1 MKKLFCIILTVSL
14 MINTNA
20 FSGSEGSE
28 ELSKSSGT
36 TTSDCFEGVSRAFF
50 SFNQGLDRAVFEPL
64 AKGYRKL
71 PKPIRK
77 GTGNMVNNLS
87 NLVTIPNNL
96 LQGQLQQ
103 AGLNTLRFTLNTTIG
118 ILGFFD
124 PANRLGLQAVGKE
137 DYGQTLGAWGSHS
150 GCYFVLP
157 VLGPTTVRDFTGT
170 VINFVGG
177 DPWYNVTVRQD
188 TNFFRDRDFY
198 ISRTTNS
205 VDFRAKNIESFDSLE
220 RNSIDFYASV
230 KSLYLQ
236 DRKMKVGN
244 SDAITET
251 QDDSDWEEI
260 NNN

>member
-1 MKKLFCIILTVSL
+1 

-28 ELSKSSGT
+28 KLSKSSGT

-50 SFNQGLDRAVFEPL
+50 SFNQGLDNAVFEPL

-77 GTGNMVNNLS
+77 GNMVNNLS

-124 PANRLGLQAVGKE
+124 PANRLGLKAVGKE

-198 ISRTTNS
+198 ISKATNS

-236 DRKMKVGN
+236 DRKKKVGN
-244 SDAITET
+244 SDSITET

>member
-1 MKKLFCIILTVSL
+1 MV
-14 MINTNA
+14 NTNA

-28 ELSKSSGT
+28 KLSKSSGT
-36 TTSDCFEGVSRAFF
+36 TTSDCFEGVSRTFF
-50 SFNQGLDRAVFEPL
+50 SFNQGLDRAIFEPL

-124 PANRLGLQAVGKE
+124 PANRLGLKAVGKE

-198 ISRTTNS
+198 ISKATNS

-236 DRKMKVGN
+236 DRKKKVGN
-244 SDAITET
+244 SDSITET

>member
-14 MINTNA
+14 LINANV
-20 FSGSEGSE
+20 FGGSTGSE
-28 ELSKSSGT
+28 ELNKSSKAT
-36 TTSDCFEGVSRAFF
+36 TGDCFEGASRAFF

-71 PKPIRK
+71 PLVIRR

-177 DPWYNVTVRQD
+177 DPWYNITVRQD
-188 TNFFRDRDFY
+188 TSYFLDRDYY
-198 ISRTTNS
+198 ISKGTNS

-236 DRKMKVGN
+236 DRKKKVGN
-244 SDAITET
+244 SDSITET

>member
-1 MKKLFCIILTVSL
+1 M
-14 MINTNA
+14 
-20 FSGSEGSE
+20 
-28 ELSKSSGT
+28 
-36 TTSDCFEGVSRAFF
+36 
-50 SFNQGLDRAVFEPL
+50 
-64 AKGYRKL
+64 
-71 PKPIRK
+71 
-77 GTGNMVNNLS
+77 
-87 NLVTIPNNL
+87 
-96 LQGQLQQ
+96 LQGQLQL

-124 PANRLGLQAVGKE
+124 PANRLGLKAVGKE
-137 DYGQTLGAWGSHS
+137 DYGQTLGAWGSRS

-198 ISRTTNS
+198 ISRATNS

>member
-1 MKKLFCIILTVSL
+1 MT
-14 MINTNA
+14 NTNA

-28 ELSKSSGT
+28 KLSKSSGT
-36 TTSDCFEGVSRAFF
+36 TTSDCFEGASRAFF

-124 PANRLGLQAVGKE
+124 PANRLGIHAVGKE

-198 ISRTTNS
+198 ISRATNS

>member
-1 MKKLFCIILTVSL
+1 

-28 ELSKSSGT
+28 KLSKSSGT

-50 SFNQGLDRAVFEPL
+50 SFNQGLDRTVFEPL

-87 NLVTIPNNL
+87 NLITIPNNL

-198 ISRTTNS
+198 ISKATNS

-236 DRKMKVGN
+236 DRKKKVGN
-244 SDAITET
+244 SDSITET

>member
-1 MKKLFCIILTVSL
+1 
-14 MINTNA
+14 
-20 FSGSEGSE
+20 
-28 ELSKSSGT
+28 
-36 TTSDCFEGVSRAFF
+36 
-50 SFNQGLDRAVFEPL
+50 L

-87 NLVTIPNNL
+87 NLITIPNNL

-124 PANRLGLQAVGKE
+124 PANGLGLKAVGKE

-188 TNFFRDRDFY
+188 TNYFRDRDFY
-198 ISRTTNS
+198 ISRATNS

-236 DRKMKVGN
+236 DRKKKVGN
-244 SDAITET
+244 SDSITET

>member
-1 MKKLFCIILTVSL
+1 

-36 TTSDCFEGVSRAFF
+36 STSDCFEGVSRTFF

-124 PANRLGLQAVGKE
+124 PANRLGLKAVGKE
-137 DYGQTLGAWGSHS
+137 DYGQTLGAWGSRS

-177 DPWYNVTVRQD
+177 DPWYNITVRQD
-188 TNFFRDRDFY
+188 TNYFLDRDFY
-198 ISRTTNS
+198 ISKVTNS

-244 SDAITET
+244 SNAITET

>member
-1 MKKLFCIILTVSL
+1 
-14 MINTNA
+14 
-20 FSGSEGSE
+20 
-28 ELSKSSGT
+28 
-36 TTSDCFEGVSRAFF
+36 
-50 SFNQGLDRAVFEPL
+50 
-64 AKGYRKL
+64 
-71 PKPIRK
+71 
-77 GTGNMVNNLS
+77 MVNNLS

-103 AGLNTLRFTLNTTIG
+103 AGLNTLRFSLNTTIG

-124 PANRLGLQAVGKE
+124 PANRLGMKAIGKE

-170 VINFVGG
+170 VVNFVGG
-177 DPWYNVTVRQD
+177 DPWYNVTIRQD
-188 TNFFRDRDFY
+188 TNYFTDRDFY
-198 ISRTTNS
+198 FSKATNS

-236 DRKMKVGN
+236 DRKKKVNN
-244 SDAITET
+244 SESVTET

-260 NNN
+260 K

>member
-1 MKKLFCIILTVSL
+1 MKKILIIVLASILLTFSNV
-14 MINTNA
+14 NA
-20 FSGSEGSE
+20 GTDGENS
-28 ELSKSSGT
+28 LSKKNSGET
-36 TTSDCFEGVSRAFF
+36 KDCFEKVNRGIFA
-50 SFNQGLDRAVFEPL
+50 FNQGLDGAIFEPL

-71 PKPIRK
+71 PLVIRR

-124 PANRLGLQAVGKE
+124 PANGLGLKAVGKE
-137 DYGQTLGAWGSHS
+137 DYGQTLGAWGSRS

-198 ISRTTNS
+198 ISRATNS

-236 DRKMKVGN
+236 DRKKKVGN
-244 SDAITET
+244 SDSITET

>member
-1 MKKLFCIILTVSL
+1 

-36 TTSDCFEGVSRAFF
+36 ATNDCFERVSRAFF
-50 SFNQGLDRAVFEPL
+50 SFNKGLDRAVFEPL

-177 DPWYNVTVRQD
+177 DPWYNITVKQD

-198 ISRTTNS
+198 ISKATNS

-236 DRKMKVGN
+236 DRKKKVGN
-244 SDAITET
+244 SDSITET

>member
-1 MKKLFCIILTVSL
+1 MV
-14 MINTNA
+14 NTNA

-28 ELSKSSGT
+28 ELSKSSRT
-36 TTSDCFEGVSRAFF
+36 TTSDCFEGVSRVFF

-137 DYGQTLGAWGSHS
+137 DYGQTLGAWGSRS

-198 ISRTTNS
+198 ISKATNS

-236 DRKMKVGN
+236 DRKKKVGN
-244 SDAITET
+244 SDSITET